1 MVITA
6 RGLAG
11 AHMDIVG
18 RDPRGFRRRRSD
30 APGWMPAVELW
41 GIASRELH
49 RKGEEGDKCLSKE
62 NPPARAM
69 ARTAEPGWQGHQ
81 SGWAMAT
88 MET

>member
-1 MVITA
+1 
-6 RGLAG
+6 
-11 AHMDIVG
+11 
-18 RDPRGFRRRRSD
+18 
-30 APGWMPAVELW
+30 MPAVEFW
-41 GIASRELH
+41 GRAFSLLYLVKKQWEIIASRELQ

-62 NPPARAM
+62 NPPAPAM